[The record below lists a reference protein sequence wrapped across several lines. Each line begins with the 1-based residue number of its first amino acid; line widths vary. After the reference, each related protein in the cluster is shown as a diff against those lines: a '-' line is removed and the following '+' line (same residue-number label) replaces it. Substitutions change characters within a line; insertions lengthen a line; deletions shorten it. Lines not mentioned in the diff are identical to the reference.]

1 MEGGLSELQGAIGS
15 LQHDLMKLEIQ
26 LVEQL
31 EEITKDFE
39 HNYSDIV
46 GGFME
51 QVQSHMTQLRELENA
66 HHEHL
71 AELGLELLEQAV
83 KNQLEEVPEE
93 CRMVSEIDPSSYP
106 RI

>member
-1 MEGGLSELQGAIGS
+1 
-15 LQHDLMKLEIQ
+15 
-26 LVEQL
+26 
-31 EEITKDFE
+31 
-39 HNYSDIV
+39 
-46 GGFME
+46 
-51 QVQSHMTQLRELENA
+51 MTQLRELENA